1 MKRMIQ
7 WMVDNPVSA
16 NLLMAFL
23 VAYGLI
29 QILSIKKEVFPE
41 YSLDMISISVPYRGA
56 TPSDVEEAVCSRI
69 EEEIAGLDG
78 IKRITSTSTEGLG
91 NVMIEVQN
99 GYNATKL
106 RDDIKSA
113 VDRITNFPKNI
124 EKPVFSEVSRKTE
137 VLKVVLHG
145 NLAEKDLKR
154 YGERIRDDISAVRG
168 ISLVTLDAVRPY
180 EISIEV
186 SERMMEKY
194 HLTIPRIASIIQAN
208 CQDIPAGK
216 IRQKGEEILVRTK
229 GLKYNRRDYLDIP
242 VIRDKEGA
250 YVRLRDIATI
260 VDGFE
265 ETDSATEYDGNR
277 AVLIKVFR
285 IGEQS
290 ALNVE
295 QAVKNYLDQEKKL
308 APAGLHMD
316 ITTNMARILRERL
329 DLLITNGMQGFFLV
343 ILMLAMFLELRLAL
357 WVAFGIPISFF
368 GAFLLLP
375 SFGVSVN
382 MISLFALII
391 CLGMVVDDAIIIGE
405 HVFSK
410 IQSGIPRKVA
420 AVDGAREMTV
430 PVIFSVLTTIAAFL
444 PLLFVSGVFGKFM
457 YAIPVVVI
465 SVLAISLVEAIFILP
480 SHLAHLKERKDSR
493 ILRALPRYFNGKM
506 TAFIENI
513 YEPTIRTAIRH
524 RGVTVSIGI
533 LMFLTTIGY
542 VGSGRMKFLFF
553 PKVDSDQVV
562 AQVKLPEGAS
572 AEQTTAV
579 LKQLA
584 KTAEEVESRVNKKY
598 GRKIVKHIIL
608 NVASQPYSARHSDMP
623 VFAPNLGEVVME
635 LVYGEDRAGI
645 DSNDIA
651 ILWRNITGE
660 VSGAENVKFTASLFT
675 AGAPIDVQLGSDN
688 FDQLKQAARRLED
701 ELRNYDGVKDISDN
715 IQGGKQEIKL
725 RLNKKGKALGLE
737 ITDLGLQVRGAFYGT
752 EAVRIQREKD
762 DVRVMVRYPLKERR
776 SLANLS
782 NMKIVTAAGARIPLN
797 QVANLTIQ
805 PGYSII
811 KRADRRRVVNVQ
823 ADVEEQ
829 VVAADKVLQDI
840 QENFLPELRADYPG
854 LTYSIEGQEKE
865 RRDSMGSMLI
875 GFFVALFLIFVL
887 LAIPF
892 NSYVQPVII
901 MAAIPFGMIGAVLG
915 HLLLGY
921 DLSLLSFF
929 GIVALAGV
937 LVNDSLVLLDAI
949 RNKMKLHPNDVIK
962 AIVEACKSRFR
973 PVVLTSITTF
983 GGLLPIIFEKSLQAR
998 FLIPMALS
1006 LGFGVLFATGITLVL
1021 IPSLYTLTL
1030 HNGHA

>member
-23 VAYGLI
+23 VGYGLM

-91 NVMIEVQN
+91 NVMVEVQN

-124 EKPVFSEVSRKTE
+124 EKPVVAEVSRKTE
-137 VLKVVLHG
+137 VLKIVLHG
-145 NLAEKDLKR
+145 NLSEKDLKR
-154 YGERIRDDISAVRG
+154 YGERMRDDLSALKG

-186 SERMMEKY
+186 PEEMLEKY
-194 HLTIPRIASIIQAN
+194 HLTIPRVASIVQAN
-208 CQDIPAGK
+208 CRDIPAGK

-229 GLKYNRRDYLDIP
+229 GLKYTRRDFMDIP
-242 VIRDKEGA
+242 VIRDREGS

-260 VDGFE
+260 VNGFE
-265 ETDSATEYDGNR
+265 ETDSSTEYDGDR

-290 ALNVE
+290 ALDVE
-295 QAVKNYLDQEKKL
+295 KAVKTYLNQEKEFL
-308 APAGLHMD
+308 PVGLHAD
-316 ITTNMARILRERL
+316 IVNNMARILRERL
-329 DLLITNGMQGFFLV
+329 NLLITNGMQGLVLV
-343 ILMLAMFLELRLAL
+343 IIMLAMFLELRLAL
-357 WVAFGIPISFF
+357 WVAFGIPVSFF
-368 GAFLLLP
+368 GAFILLP
-375 SFGVSVN
+375 FFGVSVN

-405 HVFSK
+405 HIFSK
-410 IQSGIPRKVA
+410 IQNGVPRREA
-420 AVDGAREMTV
+420 AVQGAREMAV

-444 PLLFVSGVFGKFM
+444 PLLHVSGVFGKFM
-457 YAIPVVVI
+457 FAIPVVVI
-465 SVLAISLVEAIFILP
+465 SVLSISLLEAILILP
-480 SHLAHLKERKDSR
+480 SHLAHLKERKESR

-506 TAFIENI
+506 NSFINKV
-513 YEPTIRTAIRH
+513 YEPLVRVAIEKRGITI
-524 RGVTVSIGI
+524 SIGLLI
-533 LMFLTTIGY
+533 LLTTIGY
-542 VGSGRMKFLFF
+542 VGSGRMKFIFF

-572 AEQTTAV
+572 AEQTAV
-579 LKQLA
+579 VLHHLA
-584 KTAEEVESRVNKKY
+584 KTAREVERRINRKY
-598 GRKIVKHIIL
+598 GRKIVKHIVL
-608 NVASQPYSARHSDMP
+608 NVASQPYSTRHSDMP
-623 VFAPNLGEVVME
+623 VFAPNVGEVVME

-645 DSNDIA
+645 DSNNIA
-651 ILWRNITGE
+651 ILWRNITGD
-660 VSGAENVKFTASLFT
+660 VPGAESVKFTASLFT
-675 AGAPIDVQLGSDN
+675 AGAPIDIQLGADN
-688 FDQLKQAARRLED
+688 FDQLKQAAKRLET
-701 ELRNYDGVKDISDN
+701 ELAHYDGVKDISDN

-725 RLNKKGKALGLE
+725 KLNRKGKALGLNLV
-737 ITDLGLQVRGAFYGT
+737 DLGLQVRGAFYGS

-762 DVRVMVRYPLKERR
+762 DVRVMVRYPRRERR
-776 SLANLS
+776 SFADLTR
-782 NMKIVTAAGARIPLN
+782 MKILTPAGAEIPLSEI
-797 QVANLTIQ
+797 ASWTIR
-805 PGYSII
+805 PGYSVI
-811 KRADRRRVVNVQ
+811 KRANRRRVVNIQ

-829 VVAADKVLQDI
+829 IVAADKVLQDI
-840 QENFLPELRADYPG
+840 QHTFLPQLKADYPG

-865 RRDSMGSMLI
+865 RRDSMGSMML

-892 NSYVQPVII
+892 NSYVQPLII
-901 MAAIPFGMIGAVLG
+901 MTAIPFGIIGAVLG
-915 HLLLGY
+915 HLMLGY

-929 GIVALAGV
+929 GIVALTGV

-949 RNKMKLHPNDVIK
+949 RNKMKQHPDDVIK
-962 AIVEACKSRFR
+962 AIIEACKSRFR
-973 PVVLTSITTF
+973 PVILTSITTF
-983 GGLLPIIFEKSLQAR
+983 GGLMPIIFEKSLQAR
-998 FLIPMALS
+998 FLIPMAIS

-1021 IPSLYTLTL
+1021 IPSLYMLTL
-1030 HNGHA
+1030 HNDHV

>member
-124 EKPVFSEVSRKTE
+124 EKPVVSEVSRKTE

-562 AQVKLPEGAS
+562 
-572 AEQTTAV
+572 
-579 LKQLA
+579 
-584 KTAEEVESRVNKKY
+584 
-598 GRKIVKHIIL
+598 
-608 NVASQPYSARHSDMP
+608 
-623 VFAPNLGEVVME
+623 
-635 LVYGEDRAGI
+635 
-645 DSNDIA
+645 
-651 ILWRNITGE
+651 
-660 VSGAENVKFTASLFT
+660 
-675 AGAPIDVQLGSDN
+675 
-688 FDQLKQAARRLED
+688 
-701 ELRNYDGVKDISDN
+701 
-715 IQGGKQEIKL
+715 
-725 RLNKKGKALGLE
+725 
-737 ITDLGLQVRGAFYGT
+737 
-752 EAVRIQREKD
+752 
-762 DVRVMVRYPLKERR
+762 
-776 SLANLS
+776 
-782 NMKIVTAAGARIPLN
+782 
-797 QVANLTIQ
+797 
-805 PGYSII
+805 
-811 KRADRRRVVNVQ
+811 
-823 ADVEEQ
+823 
-829 VVAADKVLQDI
+829 
-840 QENFLPELRADYPG
+840 
-854 LTYSIEGQEKE
+854 
-865 RRDSMGSMLI
+865 
-875 GFFVALFLIFVL
+875 
-887 LAIPF
+887 
-892 NSYVQPVII
+892 
-901 MAAIPFGMIGAVLG
+901 
-915 HLLLGY
+915 
-921 DLSLLSFF
+921 
-929 GIVALAGV
+929 
-937 LVNDSLVLLDAI
+937 
-949 RNKMKLHPNDVIK
+949 
-962 AIVEACKSRFR
+962 
-973 PVVLTSITTF
+973 
-983 GGLLPIIFEKSLQAR
+983 
-998 FLIPMALS
+998 
-1006 LGFGVLFATGITLVL
+1006 
-1021 IPSLYTLTL
+1021 
-1030 HNGHA
+1030 

>member
-23 VAYGLI
+23 VGYGFM
-29 QILSIKKEVFPE
+29 QMLSIKKEVFPE

-69 EEEIAGLDG
+69 EEEISGLDG

-91 NVMIEVQN
+91 NVMVEVQN

-113 VDRITNFPKNI
+113 VDRITNFPRNI
-124 EKPVFSEVSRKTE
+124 EKPVVAEVSRITE

-154 YGERIRDDISAVRG
+154 YGERMRDDLSAVRG
-168 ISLVTLDAVRPY
+168 ISLVTLDAVRPF
-180 EISIEV
+180 EVSIEV
-186 SERMMEKY
+186 SERMLEKY

-229 GLKYNRRDYLDIP
+229 GLKYTRRDYMDIP
-242 VIRDKEGA
+242 VVRDRAGG

-260 VDGFE
+260 VNGFE
-265 ETDSATEYDGNR
+265 ETDSSTEYDGDR
-277 AVLIKVFR
+277 AVLVKVFR
-285 IGEQS
+285 IGDQS
-290 ALNVE
+290 ALDVE
-295 QAVKNYLDQEKKL
+295 KSVKTYLEHEKMFL
-308 APAGLHMD
+308 PTGLHAD
-316 ITTNMARILRERL
+316 IVNNMARILRERL
-329 DLLITNGMQGFFLV
+329 NLLITNGMQGLLLV
-343 ILMLAMFLELRLAL
+343 IIMLAMFLELRLAL
-357 WVAFGIPISFF
+357 WVAFGIPVSFF
-368 GAFLLLP
+368 GAFILLP
-375 SFGVSVN
+375 FFGVSVN

-405 HVFSK
+405 HIFSK
-410 IQSGIPRKVA
+410 IQDGMPRKEA
-420 AVDGAREMTV
+420 AVEGAREMAV
-430 PVIFSVLTTIAAFL
+430 PVIFSVLTTIAAFM
-444 PLLFVSGVFGKFM
+444 PLLYVSGVFGKFM
-457 YAIPVVVI
+457 FAIPVVVI
-465 SVLAISLVEAIFILP
+465 SVLAISLLEAILILP
-480 SHLAHLKERKDSR
+480 SHLAHLKERKGSR
-493 ILRALPRYFNGKM
+493 LLRALPHYFNSKM
-506 TAFIENI
+506 GSFINKI
-513 YEPTIRTAIRH
+513 YEPLVRAAIRR
-524 RGVTVSIGI
+524 RGVTIAVGV
-533 LMFLTTIGY
+533 LMLLSTIGY
-542 VGSGRMKFLFF
+542 VGSGRIKFIFF

-572 AEQTTAV
+572 ATQTAAV
-579 LKQLA
+579 LHQLA
-584 KTAEEVESRVNKKY
+584 KTAEEVEHRVNKKY
-598 GRKIVKHIIL
+598 GRKIVKHIVL
-608 NVASQPYSARHSDMP
+608 NVASQPYSTRHSDMP
-623 VFAPNLGEVVME
+623 VFAPNVGEVIME

-660 VSGAENVKFTASLFT
+660 VPGAESIKFTASLFT
-675 AGAPIDVQLGSDN
+675 AGAPIDVQLGADN

-701 ELRNYDGVKDISDN
+701 ELRHYGGVKDISDN

-725 RLNKKGKALGLE
+725 KLNREGKALGLNLV
-737 ITDLGLQVRGAFYGT
+737 DLGLQVRGAFYGT

-776 SLANLS
+776 SFADLA
-782 NMKIVTAAGARIPLN
+782 NMKIVTQAGARIPLTEI
-797 QVANLTIQ
+797 ANWTIR
-805 PGYSII
+805 PGYSVI

-840 QENFLPELRADYPG
+840 QTTFLPKLKADYPG

-892 NSYVQPVII
+892 NSYIHPMII
-901 MAAIPFGMIGAVLG
+901 MTAIPFGIIGAVLG

-929 GIVALAGV
+929 GIVALTGV

-949 RNKMKLHPNDVIK
+949 RNKMKLHPDDVVK
-962 AIVEACKSRFR
+962 AVVEACKSRFR
-973 PVVLTSITTF
+973 PVILTSITTF
-983 GGLLPIIFEKSLQAR
+983 GGLMPIIFEKSLQAR
-998 FLIPMALS
+998 FLIPMAIS
-1006 LGFGVLFATGITLVL
+1006 LGFGVLFATGITLIL

-1030 HNGHA
+1030 HNDHA